1 MSFTKAFISA
11 RRVYLP
17 VLVLVGVVLSATFAS
32 VALAESEV
40 PWWHVVA
47 NAAPTE
53 LPPGG
58 TGKIVVSASN
68 LGDGDANGSAV
79 PITVSDKLPAGMVA
93 IGIASQAGVFGSQ
106 GQGECSLETVSCT
119 FQQNIAPYVQVELE
133 VTVRVPA
140 GTRSGELNEA
150 VVEGGGAARDTATQ
164 PLAVGEAITPF
175 GVEWFEQIPE
185 DIGGVAIRRRDRT
198 RSS

>member
-53 LPPGG
+53 LPPGAPARLWSAQATWVTAMQ
-58 TGKIVVSASN
+58 TGLRCRSRSR
-68 LGDGDANGSAV
+68 
-79 PITVSDKLPAGMVA
+79 T
-93 IGIASQAGVFGSQ
+93 
-106 GQGECSLETVSCT
+106 SC
-119 FQQNIAPYVQVELE
+119 
-133 VTVRVPA
+133 RR
-140 GTRSGELNEA
+140 GWSRSG
-150 VVEGGGAARDTATQ
+150 
-164 PLAVGEAITPF
+164 
-175 GVEWFEQIPE
+175 
-185 DIGGVAIRRRDRT
+185 
-198 RSS
+198 